1 MKRTVGFPPNFSEDG
16 KTILLE
22 TKALY
27 IKACQMCVD
36 VAWELEK
43 CNGIQLHKLT
53 YQKVKYETGL
63 PSQLICSA
71 RNKALEA
78 VKSAKALLKKGK
90 KVSKPVI
97 KNVWIRLDVNS
108 LSFDKFRSFASILT
122 LQGRIK
128 ISLHWHKHA
137 MRYKDW
143 TCKAGEVGLNKNGKW
158 ELRLIFEKTVEK
170 PKPTGRV
177 FGIDRGIKKPV
188 VTSSNKFLGKKWWK
202 AKEEEYLFLIRKL
215 QAKGTKSAKRHLKKI
230 SGGWTRFKKDCD
242 YVLAKEFIADLQ
254 PGDIIVCEDLTDIRE
269 RCGSKKYVNKKL
281 RRRIGRW
288 SFKRLE
294 NCIIAVAE
302 IKGVHVVYV
311 DPRYTS
317 QTCSR
322 CGVICKSNR
331 KNQSSYVCRC
341 GCKLN
346 ADLNAARNIAY
357 KWCIA
362 NGFTPRPPVNRPIV
376 ATTSKRSG

>member
-1 MKRTVGFPPNFSEDG
+1 VKRTVVFPQNLSEG
-16 KTILLE
+16 EKTIFLE
-22 TKALY
+22 TRALY
-27 IKACQMCVD
+27 IKACQMCID

-43 CNGIQLHKLT
+43 CNGILLHKLT
-53 YQKVKYETGL
+53 YQKVKSETGL
-63 PSQLICSA
+63 PSQLVCSA
-71 RNKALEA
+71 RNKALEI
-78 VKSAKALLKKGK
+78 VKSAKALLEKGK
-90 KVSKPVI
+90 KVSKPVV

-108 LSFDKFRSFASILT
+108 LSFDKNRSNASILT
-122 LQGRIK
+122 LQGRRK

-137 MRYKDW
+137 VRYKDW
-143 TCKAGEVGLNKNGKW
+143 DCKAGEFGFNKNGKL
-158 ELRLIFEKTVEK
+158 ELRLVFEKIVEK
-170 PKPTGRV
+170 PKQTGRV
-177 FGIDRGIKKPV
+177 VGIDRGIKKPV
-188 VTSSNKFLGKKWWK
+188 VTSSNQFLGKKCWK
-202 AKEEEYLFLIRKL
+202 AKEEEYLFLIRRL

-230 SGGWTRFKKDCD
+230 SGGLTRFKKDCD

-254 PGDIIVCEDLTDIRE
+254 PGDTIVCEDLTYIRE
-269 RCGSKKYVNKKL
+269 RCGSKRYVNKKL
-281 RRRIGRW
+281 RRWIGRW

-294 NCIIAVAE
+294 NCILAVAE
-302 IKGVHVVYV
+302 VKGVYVVYV

-322 CGVICKSNR
+322 CGIICKNNR

-376 ATTSKRSG
+376 ATASKRSG